1 MMASPRR
8 IDVHFHLIPPFYR
21 EAVYAAGRGPAIG
34 KCPDWT
40 PELALD
46 VMDAHGI
53 EVALTSLAQPGV
65 GFGGAAS
72 AQALA
77 RRCNGHGADPGA
89 PWPTRFVAFGTVPM
103 WSTQGALDEIAHSLD
118 VLKFDGVSLFA
129 SYGENFLG
137 DPGFDPLLAM
147 LNERGAVVFVHPGLH
162 PSSKGL
168 ALPWP
173 AFMMEYLFDTTR
185 AAGNLI
191 FSGAIERFPRV
202 RFILPHAGGLAPYF
216 AWRLS
221 VSPMIDPRLPQLA
234 RAQVYAGSSVSGTT
248 TRSRPGNR
256 PSARSI
262 MSPRRS
268 ASCSAPIIRSPIR
281 ASSPRWSRPTNPGSF
296 RRPGAPRSTA
306 PTRSRCFRN
315 TADGRAV
322 PRTPSCIDQAT
333 ASPKVSGDA
342 RRSCQSWV
350 IRTRSTS
357 TP

>member
-1 MMASPRR
+1 MASPRR

-21 EAVYAAGRGPAIG
+21 EAVYGTGRGPALG
-34 KCPDWT
+34 KYPEWT

-65 GFGGAAS
+65 GFGSAAS

-77 RRCNGHGADPGA
+77 RRCNDYAA
-89 PWPTRFVAFGTVPM
+89 ELVARWPTRFGAFGTVPT
-103 WSTQGALDEIAHSLD
+103 WSTRGALDEIAYSLD

-137 DPGFDPLLAM
+137 DPRFDPLFAM
-147 LNERGAVVFVHPGLH
+147 LNERGAVVFIHPGLH

-185 AAGNLI
+185 AAVNLI

-202 RFILPHAGGLAPYF
+202 RFILPHAGGLVPYF

-221 VSPMIDPRLPQLA
+221 VSPMIDQRLPQLT
-234 RAQVYAGSSVSGTT
+234 REQVYAALKRFWYDNALSPGEQTFGSLDRV
-248 TRSRPGNR
+248 
-256 PSARSI
+256 
-262 MSPRRS
+262 
-268 ASCSAPIIRSPIR
+268 
-281 ASSPRWSRPTNPGSF
+281 
-296 RRPGAPRSTA
+296 
-306 PTRSRCFRN
+306 
-315 TADGRAV
+315 
-322 PRTPSCIDQAT
+322 
-333 ASPKVSGDA
+333 ASPERIVFGTDYPFANPRVIAEMIRTYESGFLSDA
-342 RRSCQSWV
+342 RRAQ
-350 IRTRSTS
+350 IDRANALALF
-357 TP
+357 PKYG